1 MRQQNQ
7 TPGDPGT
14 SFTGNTLLYTIFRHH
29 HGLSHEQAT
38 LKIEATFGHMVDLRK
53 AS

>member
-7 TPGDPGT
+7 TSGDSGT
-14 SFTGNTLLYTIFRHH
+14 FSGNTLLYTIFRHH

-38 LKIEATFGHMVDLRK
+38 LKVEATLNRMLDLRK